1 MSTANRQSVSQL
13 LLPATLR
20 RQIIAQAIQAL
31 PQEAVGFVAGRGS
44 RADTLIPLPNIA
56 GHHAFLA
63 DPYSQFQAEREIKRS
78 GLEIVGI
85 YHSHPDGCGCASL
98 VDKLFGQAWD
108 CVHLIVSLSSRNTAP
123 AAISAHRF
131 VDGEAVTIALPE
143 E

>member
-1 MSTANRQSVSQL
+1 M
-13 LLPATLR
+13 
-20 RQIIAQAIQAL
+20 IAHAIQAL

-85 YHSHPDGCGCASL
+85 YHSHPDGCGCASPT
-98 VDKLFGQAWD
+98 DALFGQAWD
-108 CVHLIVSLSSRNTAP
+108 SVHLIVSLSSRHTAT
-123 AAISAHRF
+123 ASISAHRF
-131 VDGEAVTIALPE
+131 VGGQAVTVALAE